1 MKFSVLLSVY
11 EKEKS
16 HYLEKALESLVAQTL
31 PPDEVV
37 LVQDGAIT
45 EGLEAVIATY
55 QHSLPIKQIKLKEN
69 QGLSKALNAGLQH
82 CKNEWVA
89 RMDTDD
95 IALPERLAVQA
106 ETIRNNPELDI
117 VGSWATTIDEKGTKK
132 TLLKVPLSDARIKK
146 LVWSCPMIHP
156 TVCFK
161 KEKIVEAGGYNPGAG
176 PRQDDYDLWYRCA
189 SAGLVFGNIPRSLL
203 LYRFTDENIRKNSL
217 KVGCHRAKTG
227 FRGNRALGYGP
238 LAYVGV
244 TIPLFRALLPYPLNV
259 WFYKLTHRFNPRAK
273 ATPPIKK

>member
-1 MKFSVLLSVY
+1 MKFSILLSVY
-11 EKEKS
+11 EKEKP
-16 HYLEKALESLVAQTL
+16 HYLEEALESLARQTL
-31 PPDEVV
+31 APDEVV
-37 LVQDGAIT
+37 VVQDGPLTAEL
-45 EGLEAVIATY
+45 EGVLAGY
-55 QHSLPIKQIKLKEN
+55 RKRLPITDVRINEN
-69 QGLSKALNAGLQH
+69 RGLSEALNTGLTH

-106 ETIRNNPELDI
+106 ETIRNHPELDI
-117 VGSWATTIDEKGTKK
+117 VGSWATTIDENGNKK
-132 TLLKVPLSDARIKK
+132 NLLNVPLSDARIKK

-156 TVCFK
+156 TVCYR
-161 KEKIVEAGGYNPGAG
+161 KEKIIGAGGYNPGAG

-189 SAGLVFGNIPRSLL
+189 LAGLVFGNIPRSLL
-203 LYRFTDENIRKNSL
+203 LYRFTGENIRKNTL
-217 KVGCHRAKTG
+217 RVGYHRMKTG

-238 LAYVGV
+238 LAYAGV

-259 WFYKLTHRFNPRAK
+259 WFYKLTRRFNPREK